1 MMQGD
6 SYRLRVALTDNKNA
20 VVTPADITDVEI
32 TIGYLK
38 KTYANNEVT
47 YDGGLERWL
56 FPLTQ
61 TETFKYPP
69 TKVKAQVRVVWN
81 DGRVEGASLGYVNVL
96 ESISKEVL

>member
-6 SYRLRVALTDNKNA
+6 SYRLKVEILNSKNVA
-20 VVTPADITDVEI
+20 VTPDDITDIEI
-32 TIGYLK
+32 ILGSLR
-38 KTYANNEVT
+38 KTYKDNQIT

-61 TETFKYPP
+61 DESFKFPP
-69 TKVKAQVRVVWN
+69 TKVKAQVRVVWS